1 MSARADLCGG
11 RSAMIVPTAT
21 LPKPSQFRLGL
32 STRDESACV
41 RQSCCRELSIG
52 AFWPKHSLNK
62 LRQSMASASGR
73 VTGFPESGV
82 ALVRDGIRMRP
93 RVREP
98 FSASGSRSVV
108 AQGFVSAN
116 ELRGFSSRV
125 CQSRSAMDWKDDLS
139 SMLPSPY
146 REPG

>member
-21 LPKPSQFRLGL
+21 SPKPSQFRLGL

-98 FSASGSRSVV
+98 TNIRPV
-108 AQGFVSAN
+108 ARVP
-116 ELRGFSSRV
+116 SSRRD
-125 CQSRSAMDWKDDLS
+125 SFPLLS
-139 SMLPSPY
+139 CAVSLVGSVRAGAPWIGRMI
-146 REPG
+146 